1 MHSLKL
7 RPNKQYFINK
17 ANINRFNNQQ
27 VAYQIQVYNDNLI
40 DDLVLNYDNYNYVN
54 SNSPSMLFADLAV
67 LNKPV
72 VYANYNMLMNNP
84 LINNDQLQ
92 LMLIRN
98 KASKDLDAIVEKEV
112 ARISDNVKYVEQVLN
127 KYNIPTDFY
136 EKQIRK
142 QTMKTG
148 RINRKQL
155 LEQLLVRTDEI
166 NRSEGL
172 NIPKPFNYRNPDV
185 MAENLLREQKMTSE
199 NSSILELN
207 RLNRANGDGDL
218 YTRKEWVW
226 TGRGQTT
233 RHRSNDG
240 QVVNVNDK
248 FLVRNDKS
256 GVLDYMDFPHD
267 PLGSWANSGIC
278 YCECRYF

>member
-7 RPNKQYFINK
+7 QQNKKYFINK

-40 DDLVLNYDNYNYVN
+40 DELVLNYDNYN
-54 SNSPSMLFADLAV
+54 SNIPSMLFADLAV
-67 LNKPV
+67 LNKPII
-72 VYANYNMLMNNP
+72 YANYNMLINSP

-98 KASKDLDAIVEKEV
+98 KANKDLDDIVEKEV
-112 ARISDNVKYVEQVLN
+112 ARISDNIKYVEQVLN
-127 KYNIPTDFY
+127 NYNIPTDFY

-142 QTMKTG
+142 QTTKTG
-148 RINRKQL
+148 RINRKKL
-155 LEQLLVRTDEI
+155 LEQILVRTDEI

-199 NSSILELN
+199 NSNILELN
-207 RLNRANGDGDL
+207 RLSRVNGDTEL
-218 YTRKEWVW
+218 YTRKEWIW
-226 TGRGQTT
+226 TGAGATT
-233 RHRSNDG
+233 RHQSNDG
-240 QVVNVNDK
+240 QIVNINDK
-248 FLVRNDKS
+248 FLVRNDKN

-267 PLGSWANSGIC
+267 PLGSWDNSGIC